1 MKKEYARQAILILPL
16 QCGEFDQEIEIL
28 YNKMATNIINVM
40 CSFLGFAETFSQ
52 EKVNMMLTLMFDPC
66 FKGMNCIMDDI
77 GKDQVPT
84 LVQ

>member
-1 MKKEYARQAILILPL
+1 
-16 QCGEFDQEIEIL
+16 
-28 YNKMATNIINVM
+28 MATNIINVM